1 MSLITEFKEFI
12 NRGNVVELAVGVILG
27 AAFAPIIDAMVT
39 GVLMPPVG
47 MALGGADFSKLSI
60 VLQEATL
67 DSAGKV
73 VKEAVE
79 IKWGMLINNI
89 IKFLI
94 TAFVLFL
101 VIKAYNKTKKETP
114 AAPAAPSDEV
124 VLLTEIRDA
133 LKR

>member
-73 VKEAVE
+73 AKEAVE

-101 VIKAYNKTKKETP
+101 VIKAYNKTKKDVP
-114 AAPAAPSDEV
+114 APAPSDEV